1 MGSVEQLGHIIESFY
16 FPLKQFFPFAFFLLV
31 FSPSLAFAW
40 LYWLFPL
47 SSFLYPLLHWLSC
60 LFFLLPS
67 SPLTLLYQSVGCAF
81 VRLLGSNQIHF
92 GIGCVQP
99 WPAAFERQFIQL
111 ELCSSIWSKI
121 DVGKLHTPF
130 FQNVSSI
137 AHINCWWTKGICHF
151 VMVMSGLVSR
161 NNTMKERRYLNK
173 PNPPKK
179 QLTSFKL
186 NYLMLAN

>member
-1 MGSVEQLGHIIESFY
+1 MGPVEQPGHFMELFY
-16 FPLKQFFPFAFFLLV
+16 FPLKLFFCLLSLV
-31 FSPSLAFAW
+31 LSPSLAFAS
-40 LYWLFPL
+40 LYRLLPL
-47 SSFLYPLLHWLSC
+47 YYFLYPLLHWLST

-99 WPAAFERQFIQL
+99 WPTAFERQFIQL

-121 DVGKLHTPF
+121 DVGKLHSPF

-151 VMVMSGLVSR
+151 VMVMSGLLSR
-161 NNTMKERRYLNK
+161 NNRMKTQQ
-173 PNPPKK
+173 
-179 QLTSFKL
+179 QLKSLDDTV
-186 NYLMLAN
+186 YANM